1 MFKKFVALGA
11 LAALVTACEAYPVA
25 VVGDGGTVYRGV
37 ATASLTQ
44 GGWFQ
49 VTNGGNTCSGQYPL
63 ASVGQS
69 VSFPVNCSNGLTGIG
84 TATYQ
89 SAQAGG
95 GNITMQDGSRWQF
108 IFGRGARGV

>member
-1 MFKKFVALGA
+1 MKRLSIIAILA
-11 LAALVTACEAYPVA
+11 LAACEAYPVA

-63 ASVGQS
+63 GRTGET
-69 VSFPVNCSNGLTGIG
+69 VSFPVSCSNGLTGIG
-84 TATYQ
+84 QATYE
-89 SAQAGG
+89 SGLSGG
-95 GNITMQDGSRWQF
+95 GQITMQDGSRWQF
-108 IFGRGARGV
+108 IFGRGANGV